1 MDDAGYSRRQ
11 ALGRLGRMA
20 AGTVAATPLR
30 GSAKEENATEAGMVC
45 NVRDFKAVG
54 DGRAKDTGAIQK
66 AIDAA
71 SAAGGGTVFV
81 PNGVYLCG
89 TIQLRDNVT
98 LHLAEGAT
106 LLGSTEEADYQDV
119 SVGGLNKVP
128 VALVLAHKARNIAI
142 TGRGKIN

>member
-1 MDDAGYSRRQ
+1 MDDTGFSRRQ
-11 ALGRLGRMA
+11 ALGRLGLMA
-20 AGTVAATPLR
+20 AGAAAVTPFG
-30 GSAKEENATEAGMVC
+30 GSAGEANPAVGGMAY
-45 NVRDFKAVG
+45 NVRDFKAAG
-54 DGRAKDTGAIQK
+54 DGRVKDTGAIQK

-106 LLGSTEEADYQDV
+106 LLGSTQEA
-119 SVGGLNKVP
+119 
-128 VALVLAHKARNIAI
+128 
-142 TGRGKIN
+142 TT